1 MQEELSKV
9 VVNRGQI
16 IHIDSDALKMN
27 TRYVPFTKKWTI
39 SWSQVK
45 ILHIYKIDTDSVKL
59 DEKLLRGIYVSDND
73 SWALILT
80 DEIEGFS
87 LILSECGEKL
97 KEMYIRGNVKE
108 DLDVSTCKRLQKV
121 EIVSTPF
128 SQLHV
133 VKGLEFLFDLRT
145 LRLEHVKLDGVL
157 DVSQMIDLTE
167 ITLLVY
173 DDRANISV
181 RGVQNTKKLTLL
193 CLWNV
198 FWNGKLDV
206 SAMTELKDLALCSN
220 LVGNHNR
227 DSVTGFLNL
236 IELVNLELICD
247 LSESVLDL
255 SGLKKLELLTLCDD
269 KKMIGIT
276 GIEQLH
282 NLSHLSLRGT
292 GIRTVPEGI
301 RGLRNLKTLDF
312 SDLELDTLPEWLPEL
327 GLSFTTEELGD
338 GIRLDNTKVRDV
350 DMSIFDEPQEVI
362 LKWFEERNYGNARP
376 LNEVKVVF
384 LGDGE
389 AGKTYTIA
397 RLLKDGEKPDSTGF
411 DGKATPGIVIKNKDY
426 ELEGQKI
433 QVHFWDFGGQEILHS
448 MHRMFL
454 TDRTLYVV
462 IINARDDTQ
471 DDRARYW
478 LHNIKSFAPGAPVLL
493 VLNKID
499 QNPNASIDLPD
510 LQRMYDGLKSV
521 VRMSALEYD
530 KDQFNK
536 VFTDA
541 LMAQVKALGTHGVL
555 WPSSWLK
562 LKKGLETMQTHY
574 IHGCDYEDLCEESG
588 VEGERENLLHWFNDL
603 GVSFCYTGSANL
615 EDYVI
620 LKPEWLTN
628 AIYIVLFNEC
638 KEAKNGII
646 PRSAIDRMLR
656 KPRKGEEELRRV
668 LADVFYNPQEVDYVM
683 DVVRK
688 FRLSYKVR
696 NNAEFIPVLC
706 QRESLPVAEEY
717 AKDPNT
723 LEFTMDYEYLPD
735 NVIHRLMV
743 EMRNDLDLSN
753 VWRTGARFAQKG
765 TSYSAVVKSE
775 GNLLRIFVRSDNPIH
790 RPNTYLHILKDN
802 IDRINADM
810 KLVTPFCEVI
820 YKADGIR
827 EAFDYEDLLFAL
839 KDGEK
844 TYRSKNR
851 NRRVRNIPIEHI
863 LNQSGRTAEVELDE
877 LRNDIITACMQLQ
890 GNIKFWGAT
899 EDEWN
904 TGVRDFLRAKG
915 YLAFDQSFQG
925 ISGGGK
931 KAGEL
936 DLDIRKYPD
945 IPWTVYEA
953 LKIKDKSKTQWNTHL
968 TKLLDNYNPSGLNYL
983 FLVTYV
989 ACDKD
994 TFSGIWNHFR
1004 EHLRWFDPGDK
1015 KYERLPSSFSEIPLN
1030 EHGSPNYIRAA
1041 KITYD
1046 RAGNPTT
1053 VCHIFARMGR

>member
-1 MQEELSKV
+1 MVKIMQKFPWLTKACDNSTKINTTHNEPSEKEKIHSHCEPATIEE
-9 VVNRGQI
+9 
-16 IHIDSDALKMN
+16 IHEAVRNLALIHFASDLFLLKRIVRPISSN
-27 TRYVPFTKKWTI
+27 QI
-39 SWSQVK
+39 SWADLRYLGFLGKEYGSCNE
-45 ILHIYKIDTDSVKL
+45 ILKEAGL
-59 DEKLLRGIYVSDND
+59 NPGIYIDQTGS
-73 SWALILT
+73 ALILIHQDDDNIQPYANKCRDT
-80 DEIEGFS
+80 
-87 LILSECGEKL
+87 LQILSIYNSNISAL
-97 KEMYIRGNVKE
+97 NVSQLTK
-108 DLDVSTCKRLQKV
+108 LQKLYSNHNQTLTTV
-121 EIVSTPF
+121 LGLD
-128 SQLHV
+128 QLTQ
-133 VKGLEFLFDLRT
+133 LT
-145 LRLEHVKLDGVL
+145 VL
-157 DVSQMIDLTE
+157 DCTSCFELSALTG
-167 ITLLVY
+167 LQNL
-173 DDRANISV
+173 DRLNSL
-181 RGVQNTKKLTLL
+181 KL
-193 CLWNV
+193 
-198 FWNGKLDV
+198 
-206 SAMTELKDLALCSN
+206 
-220 LVGNHNR
+220 
-227 DSVTGFLNL
+227 GFC
-236 IELVNLELICD
+236 VNLATLSGIEKQKQLI
-247 LSESVLDL
+247 SLDL
-255 SGLKKLELLTLCDD
+255 SGCRSLSTL
-269 KKMIGIT
+269 
-276 GIEQLH
+276 
-282 NLSHLSLRGT
+282 
-292 GIRTVPEGI
+292 PEGI
-301 RGLRNLKTLDF
+301 RYLKSLRKLNLQEMCLQVLPAWILEITERF
-312 SDLELDTLPEWLPEL
+312 SMQQFDLTA
-327 GLSFTTEELGD
+327 GTTGAVVCLNGTTVEG
-338 GIRLDNTKVRDV
+338 V
-350 DMSIFDEPQEVI
+350 DMSIFEQPHDVI
-362 LKWFEERNYGNARP
+362 LKWFEERNAGRTQP
-376 LNEVKVVF
+376 INEIKVVF

-389 AGKTYTIA
+389 AGKSHTIA
-397 RLLKDGEKPDSTGF
+397 RLLNDGGKPDEETF
-411 DGKATPGIVIKNKDY
+411 DGQSTPGIVISNKEYD
-426 ELEGQKI
+426 LDGQKI

-454 TDRTLYVV
+454 TDRTLYAV

-510 LQRMYDGLKSV
+510 LRRMYDGLKAV

-541 LMAQVKALGTHGVL
+541 LMEQVKALGTHCVL
-555 WPSSWLK
+555 WPASWLK

-628 AIYIVLFNEC
+628 AIYILLFNEC

-646 PRSAIDRMLR
+646 PRRAIDRMLR

-668 LADVFYNPQEVDYVM
+668 LTDVFYNPQEVNYVM
-683 DVVRK
+683 DVIRK
-688 FRLSYKVR
+688 FRLSYKIR
-696 NNAEFIPVLC
+696 EDEEFIPVLC

-717 AKDPNT
+717 AKAPNT

-743 EMRNDLDLSN
+743 EMHNDLDLNN
-753 VWRTGARFAQKG
+753 VWRTGARFAQKE

-775 GNLLRIFVRSDNPIH
+775 GNLLRIFVRSDNLLH
-790 RPNTYLHILKDN
+790 QPNTYLHILKDN

-810 KLVTPFCEVI
+810 KLQPPFCEVI
-820 YKADGIR
+820 YKDGDVR
-827 EAFDYEDLLFAL
+827 EPFDYEDLLAAM
-839 KDGEK
+839 KDGET
-844 TYRSKNR
+844 TYRSKKL
-851 NRRVRNIPIEHI
+851 RRRILIQDI
-863 LNQSGRTAEVELDE
+863 LNQSGRTAEVELDK
-877 LRNDIITACMQLQ
+877 LRSDIITACMQLQ
-890 GNIKFWGAT
+890 GNSKFWDAT

-925 ISGGGK
+925 ISGGEK

-936 DLDIRKYPD
+936 DIDIRKDPD

-953 LKIKDKSKTQWNTHL
+953 LKIKDKAETQWNAHL
-968 TKLLDNYNPSGLNYL
+968 SKLLDNYNPSGLNYL

-994 TFSGIWNHFR
+994 TFPAIWNHFR
-1004 EHLRWFDPGDK
+1004 EHIRWFDPGEK
-1015 KYERLPSSFSEIPLN
+1015 KYERLPGTFSEIPLN
-1030 EHGSPNYIRAA
+1030 EYGSPNYIRAA

-1046 RAGNPTT
+1046 RAGSPTT